1 MYEVGGHVPFKEGLC
16 SGRSGEGKA
25 VGVSLDRMKRTVKV
39 IMTVNRSFKDVRVKE
54 RGGDPEI
61 QVTICQGRL
70 IPAKKCRL
78 APVIFC
84 GVLSTI

>member
-1 MYEVGGHVPFKEGLC
+1 MYEVGGHDRCKEDLC
-16 SGRSGEGKA
+16 SGRSGERKA
-25 VGVSLDRMKRTVKV
+25 VGVSLDRMKRIVMVIVMVK
-39 IMTVNRSFKDVRVKE
+39 RSFKDMRVKE

-61 QVTICQGRL
+61 QVTICQGRS
-70 IPAKKCRL
+70 IPAKKSRQ